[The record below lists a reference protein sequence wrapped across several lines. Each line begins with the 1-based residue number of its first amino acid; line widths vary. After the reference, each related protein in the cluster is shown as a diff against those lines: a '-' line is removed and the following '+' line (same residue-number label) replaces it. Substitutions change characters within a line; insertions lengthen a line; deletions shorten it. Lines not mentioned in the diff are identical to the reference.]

1 MKDCLS
7 VGLELGIEW
16 AIVEQDYQ
24 YNLTQKETLTAA
36 YLNMK
41 ETGLVE

>member
-1 MKDCLS
+1 MVVKAG
-7 VGLELGIEW
+7 VEQNIEW
-16 AIVEQDYQ
+16 AIVEQDFPNILQ
-24 YNLTQKETLTAA
+24 HKDSLTAA